1 MSKNNNFDVL
11 SILQEHGAMLKG
23 HFQLPNG
30 LHSENYIQTFL
41 VTQYPNLLNKISQA
55 MSDLFDK
62 TDVNVVLAPTAKISV
77 IAQEIARIKKG
88 RAVFAEEHDGV
99 MKIKPE
105 LAPKKGDKV
114 LVVDD
119 VTATGKLISN
129 AIAVARS
136 YDAEVVGVVSI
147 VDRSVGDLCLQ
158 VPIRALMSFPLETYE
173 EKDCPLCKKKIPLQ
187 LYRKF

>member
-1 MSKNNNFDVL
+1 MSKSNNFDVL
-11 SILQEHGAMLKG
+11 SILQEHGAILKG

-62 TDVNVVLAPTAKISV
+62 CDANVILAPTAKISV
-77 IAQEIARIKKG
+77 IAQEIARIKKA
-88 RAVFAEEHDGV
+88 RAVFAEEHSGV

-129 AIAVARS
+129 AIALAKS
-136 YDAEVVGVVSI
+136 CDAEVIGVVSI

-173 EKDCPLCKKKIPLQ
+173 EKDCPLCKKKVPLQ
-187 LYRKF
+187 LYKKS

>member
-11 SILQEHGAMLKG
+11 SILQEHGAILKG

-41 VTQYPNLLNKISQA
+41 VTQYPNLLNKVSSA
-55 MSDLFDK
+55 MSDLFK
-62 TDVNVVLAPTAKISV
+62 KSKVNVVLAPTAKISV
-77 IAQEIARIKKG
+77 IAQEIARIKKA
-88 RAVFAEEHDGV
+88 RAVFAEENDGV

-129 AIAVARS
+129 AIALAKS
-136 YDAEVVGVVSI
+136 CDAEVVGVVSI

-158 VPIRALMSFPLETYE
+158 VPIRALMSFPLETYD

-187 LYRKF
+187 LYRKS